1 MRKQRT
7 IRYRRYVHSKWAKTQ
22 ALASDAAVRVYVP
35 ATRTLT
41 AASLEEM
48 LRTYRMV
55 YVKPNIGSF
64 GNGVIRVEWRPN
76 ADKPYQYQLGLQQRS
91 FDTAEELGR
100 SLLAATGH
108 RKYLIQQGIQL
119 LTYRK
124 HRFDIRVMVQR
135 TPHDTWETTGVIG
148 RVADPRK
155 IVTNVHNGGTLKPV
169 ETLVGSYL
177 SSERLQQFIRELR
190 SLGVKVGRAL
200 QRRYPGLKEL
210 GIDVAVDQNN
220 RPWILEVN
228 TAPDPYIFRK
238 LRDKSVYRKVY
249 RLWQMHQPKLQLK
262 PLSPRFGLGP
272 AKARRKK

>member
-1 MRKQRT
+1 
-7 IRYRRYVHSKWAKTQ
+7 
-22 ALASDAAVRVYVP
+22 
-35 ATRTLT
+35 
-41 AASLEEM
+41 
-48 LRTYRMV
+48 MV

-64 GNGVIRVEWRPN
+64 GNGVIRVEWRQN
-76 ADKPYQYQLGLQQRS
+76 ADKPYQYQLGLQQRR
-91 FDTAEELGR
+91 FGTAEELSR
-100 SLLAATGH
+100 SLLDATGH

-135 TPHDTWETTGVIG
+135 TLHDTWETTGVIG

-169 ETLVGSYL
+169 ETLMSAYL
-177 SSERLQQFIRELR
+177 SADRLQQFIRELR

-210 GIDVAVDQNN
+210 GIDVAVDHNN

-238 LRDKSVYRKVY
+238 LKDKSVYRKVY
-249 RLWQMHQPKLQLK
+249 RLWQMHQPKLKLK
-262 PLSPRFGLGP
+262 PLSKRFGLGP
-272 AKARRKK
+272 ARARRKK